1 MRNLL
6 YASFCLWLAC
16 SSCAPA
22 ITRGLR
28 QGPVQ
33 TVGKEQLPPLAST
46 NGTLLKYNM
55 IFDFMKKHFSGMLV
69 VKQTGADTIRTLFGT
84 HFGLSLFD
92 FEITP
97 DTLIVHHCIEPL
109 QKKNV
114 LTLLHNDLS
123 ILFGLNL
130 REHNE
135 ATVYASPRD
144 TTAIVYRLAHPDI
157 YYRVNPA
164 TRHLQQIKSGRGF
177 GKTFFRLLPGKPSSP
192 DSILIRHPLLRLTI
206 QLEPLRLPN

>member
-6 YASFCLWLAC
+6 FVSLCLLVAC
-16 SSCAPA
+16 SSCAPS

-28 QGPVQ
+28 EGPVQ
-33 TVGKEQLPPLAST
+33 SVRKEQLPPMAQT

-55 IFDFMKKHFSGMLV
+55 IFDFMKKHFSGMLL
-69 VKQTGADTIRTLFGT
+69 VKQTDTNTIRTLFST

-92 FEITP
+92 FEINK

-114 LTLLHNDLS
+114 LSLLQKDLS

-130 REHNE
+130 QDLHE
-135 ATVYASPRD
+135 ATVYTGSRD
-144 TTAIVYRLAHPDI
+144 NTKIVYRLDNPDI
-157 YYRVNPA
+157 FYRKNLDSN
-164 TRHLQQIKSGRGF
+164 TLEQIKTGRGF
-177 GKTFFRLLPGKPSSP
+177 GKTYFRLLPGEK
-192 DSILIRHPLLRLTI
+192 DNGNSILIRHPLLRLSI
-206 QLEPLRLPN
+206 QLEPLK